1 MRSVL
6 LSAKQRIAW
15 HHDAFAVCWV
25 ERDFH
30 IFPKHTTELIRNAP
44 TLDGCFFLFSQTIE
58 CDRALSVS
66 RKYRSINGNNI
77 FVVLE
82 KRKEAQKNR
91 RLYCFKLHTVATACF
106 FLLFTLVEFFR
117 YSASDNKHWIAPE
130 PKKSKYDECVVSHI
144 GDDATAK
151 RFILAI
157 CIVAL
162 SIVKNDLRERQRFEM
177 IPPKKLSKC
186 FGWKMHQQSE
196 WTRISQKWAKE
207 HRLTQFLATKLIA
220 RWFFLCCFGR
230 LLLLLKTTSME
241 KGQTIKWYLALARF
255 FLFHSF

>member
-1 MRSVL
+1 MASRCICCL
-6 LSAKQRIAW
+6 LGGKRFSHISKA
-15 HHDAFAVCWV
+15 HHRAHSQCTDA
-25 ERDFH
+25 RR
-30 IFPKHTTELIRNAP
+30 L
-44 TLDGCFFLFSQTIE
+44 LFSLLSQTIE

-106 FLLFTLVEFFR
+106 FLLFTLVAFFFVR

-177 IPPKKLSKC
+177 IPPKNCRNVSAEKCTSSRNGREFLRNEPKNTDSLS
-186 FGWKMHQQSE
+186 
-196 WTRISQKWAKE
+196 
-207 HRLTQFLATKLIA
+207 FLATKLIA
-220 RWFFLCCFGR
+220 RWFFFCCFGR
-230 LLLLLKTTSME
+230 LLLLLLLKTTSME